1 MYLIDAHCHLHE
13 PWFKD
18 DLQQVINEAK
28 EKSVEKLV
36 NCASDPRSFDQVK
49 ASSAFG
55 GVWYTLGM
63 QPTLADKHLHVDPIR
78 PFLDDPKLVAIG
90 EVGLDYY
97 WVKDEKLRAK
107 QELLFISAID
117 LANEAELPLVIHSRK
132 AESECL
138 DLLEKHAQV
147 PVLLH
152 SFDGNLKQIN
162 RALDLGYLISVP
174 TNVTRRKNRRK
185 VTVRAGIDHIVVE
198 TDAPFCQPREEIERN
213 EPQYIPLAAR
223 YMADLLELEIDE
235 FASITTENAEE
246 FYKI

>member
-1 MYLIDAHCHLHE
+1 
-13 PWFKD
+13 
-18 DLQQVINEAK
+18 
-28 EKSVEKLV
+28 
-36 NCASDPRSFDQVK
+36 
-49 ASSAFG
+49 
-55 GVWYTLGM
+55 M
-63 QPTLADKHLHVDPIR
+63 QPTLADKHLKADPIR
-78 PFLDDPKLVAIG
+78 EYLDDEKLVAIG

-97 WVKDEKLRAK
+97 WVKEETLRAK

-117 LANEAELPLVIHSRK
+117 LANEVKLPLVIHSRK

-138 DLLEKHAQV
+138 DLLEQHAQV

-185 VTVRAGIDHIVVE
+185 VTVRAGIDNIVLE

-213 EPQYIPLAAR
+213 EPQYIPLAAQ
-223 YMADLLELEIDE
+223 YMAKLLELELDE
-235 FASITTENAEE
+235 FSSVTSKNTEQ